1 MPTPS
6 AGSKANHTRP
16 CLHFQHK
23 TRVLSK
29 SYKRRSRG
37 CWGAAWGALHN
48 GPPELGVQ
56 TRHACLSPGWA
67 RAGAAA
73 PGGELTGPALTTR
86 GDKCLCPP
94 PRPEP
99 VRPRH
104 NVQLSVSRDEAPG
117 GPGGRGRLPTW
128 HVQDLYLNT
137 GPGVCATHNAS
148 TVPAHAT
155 RPGPYT
161 RHALAV
167 LTPAGFG
174 QSPRTGQGLLAVQ
187 GQWRP
192 PLPAPGAAVHSADHR
207 RGRATDT
214 SGHPEPACG
223 RCPP

>member
-29 SYKRRSRG
+29 SYKRCSRG

-86 GDKCLCPP
+86 GDKCLCLP

-104 NVQLSVSRDEAPG
+104 NVQLSVSPDEAPG

-128 HVQDLYLNT
+128 QVQDPLPEHRAWGLCH
-137 GPGVCATHNAS
+137 PQCQHS
-148 TVPAHAT
+148 P
-155 RPGPYT
+155 
-161 RHALAV
+161 
-167 LTPAGFG
+167 
-174 QSPRTGQGLLAVQ
+174 SPRHT
-187 GQWRP
+187 
-192 PLPAPGAAVHSADHR
+192 PGAVHTPCPGRPHPGWVWAEPKDRAGSA
-207 RGRATDT
+207 GCAGPVEAAPT
-214 SGHPEPACG
+214 STGSSCP
-223 RCPP
+223 RC